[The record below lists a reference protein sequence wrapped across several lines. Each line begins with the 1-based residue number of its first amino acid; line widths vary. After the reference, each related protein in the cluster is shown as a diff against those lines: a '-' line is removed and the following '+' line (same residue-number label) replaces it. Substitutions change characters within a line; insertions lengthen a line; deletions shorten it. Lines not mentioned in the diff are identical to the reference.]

1 MNPTTTAP
9 DLRDQ
14 RVALIDCSERHQAS
28 LEKSLQRLGIRWLV
42 VRDNA
47 MTPLDDC
54 FAAIVE
60 LDTFNSPDVVEQLR
74 ARGMPIC
81 ALTRQETL
89 SQIQRGVAL
98 GATAMLHQP
107 ITQGTVYTALMM
119 AFALS
124 HQIGALNARNASLQ
138 KKLESYPLVAQA
150 IARLIV
156 ELDLSEDEAYE
167 RLRSRAMAT
176 HRSLVEV
183 SDEVLRQTAAS
194 RRASS

>member
-1 MNPTTTAP
+1 VNPTITTP

-28 LEKSLQRLGIRWLV
+28 LEKSLQRLGIRWRI
-42 VRDNA
+42 VRDDVL
-47 MTPLDDC
+47 TQLDDC

-60 LDTFNSPDVVEQLR
+60 LDTFNSPRVVEQMH
-74 ARGMPIC
+74 ARGMPVC

-119 AFALS
+119 AFALGERIDVL
-124 HQIGALNARNASLQ
+124 HARNASLQ
-138 KKLESYPLVAQA
+138 KKLENYPLVAQA
-150 IARLIV
+150 IACLI
-156 ELDLSEDEAYE
+156 LQLGLSEDEAYE

-176 HRSLVEV
+176 HRSLAEV
-183 SDEVLRQTAAS
+183 SDEILRHTVA